1 MHTAVETDKGRLRGQ
16 VAREMQPRNR
26 VQGPCFSGIECKP
39 RVLFMCITKR
49 LDAQLLTAPVY
60 SLYSGNAFSKNVSS
74 WHDVRTKGWG
84 SFSLVKIRE
93 LYERGKLKALFSKGF
108 EHVAV
113 YLHFVLLSHTFGGQ
127 WFQFSEKVW
136 LI

>member
-84 SFSLVKIRE
+84 SFSLVEIRE

-108 EHVAV
+108 EYVAV
-113 YLHFVLLSHTFGGQ
+113 YYILYYFLIRLAANGFSFQKKFG
-127 WFQFSEKVW
+127 
-136 LI
+136 

>member
-49 LDAQLLTAPVY
+49 LDAQLLTAPIY

-113 YLHFVLLSHTFGGQ
+113 YYILYYFLVRLAANGFSFQTKFG
-127 WFQFSEKVW
+127 
-136 LI
+136 

>member
-74 WHDVRTKGWG
+74 WHDVRTKGWR

-108 EHVAV
+108 GHVAV
-113 YLHFVLLSHTFGGQ
+113 YYILYYFLVRLAANGFSFQKKFG
-127 WFQFSEKVW
+127 
-136 LI
+136 

>member
-113 YLHFVLLSHTFGGQ
+113 YYILYYFLVRLATNGFSFQKKFG
-127 WFQFSEKVW
+127 
-136 LI
+136 